1 MPKPL
6 FTIPQDNLN
15 FLKTH
20 TNMVSTPLTCK
31 ILSHTRS
38 SSLPSRSHPL
48 IPQFDDRLRTLNK
61 SDNDLTSSSSLS
73 SIAKKLHSLENVH
86 NSIDDLLLLPHT
98 HQVFARERREKW
110 VEEITDGYLSLVDAC
125 ATAKDFVSNSKG
137 YVASLL
143 SVLRRRRDT
152 DDLSEFI
159 SSRKTTKK
167 MIQKSLRDITSLKN
181 KSSVLALD
189 KDHETIAVISMLKEA
204 ESTTLEL
211 IEALLVSV
219 AGGAKSHS
227 SGWCLVARLII
238 RSRKTSGGQ
247 DQDNISHSTPEFG
260 DLDATLSKIVSFR
273 TSKSGSVVQ
282 IDDVQ
287 QQLKDMDGTI
297 QVVEE
302 RLECLFKRLIKS
314 RVSLLNM
321 QSQF

>member
-1 MPKPL
+1 
-6 FTIPQDNLN
+6 
-15 FLKTH
+15 
-20 TNMVSTPLTCK
+20 MVSTPLTCK

-73 SIAKKLHSLENVH
+73 SIAEKLHSLENVH
-86 NSIDDLLLLPHT
+86 NCIDDLLLLPHT
-98 HQVFARERREKW
+98 HQVFARESREKW
-110 VEEITDGYLSLVDAC
+110 VEEIMDGYLSLVDAC
-125 ATAKDFVSNSKG
+125 ATAKDFVSHSKG
-137 YVASLL
+137 HVASLL

-167 MIQKSLRDITSLKN
+167 MIQKSLRDITSFKN

-219 AGGAKSHS
+219 SGGAKSHS
-227 SGWCLVARLII
+227 SGWCLVSRLI
-238 RSRKTSGGQ
+238 RSRKTSVGQ
-247 DQDNISHSTPEFG
+247 DQDNISRSTLEFG

-273 TSKSGSVVQ
+273 TSKYGSVVQ
-282 IDDVQ
+282 IDDLQ
-287 QQLKDMDGTI
+287 QQLRDMDGTI

-321 QSQF
+321 QSQFQ